1 MIWKIYRR
9 IRKASILTV
18 GKEILIGSITN
29 TNSKYISDKLT
40 DMGIEVNRQVSVDDN
55 LDEIVNE
62 LKYLKKSSDLIVIS
76 GGLGPTND
84 DITKEAVAKFL
95 NRKIYLDEDEKE
107 KMIDRFTKF
116 GRTMTPNN
124 LKQVMLIEGSE
135 KIENKWGVALG
146 ESIEFDN
153 KRIILLPGPP
163 DEMEPMLDY
172 YLANKSFTNEN
183 IIIKSIDIIGLG
195 ESVIEDRIRKM
206 SFESNN
212 VSINTFAHGTYTE
225 VKIIGK
231 DTKKEELQF
240 SIEKVVKSL
249 YAEFNAH
256 IYSENNDDVSG
267 EIVKILRK
275 NNLKISFAESIT
287 GGMLSS
293 AITDIS
299 GASKVMETS
308 FVTYSNDSKNKNLN
322 VSKNTLDKFGAISE
336 NTAFEMAKGIKEKSK
351 ADIGVSTTGEAGP
364 NSSETEVGN
373 VYTCI
378 YFSDDNYY
386 TKHYFFSG
394 DRNKIRRST
403 VNRVL
408 SQILFVLRKNFKE

>member
-1 MIWKIYRR
+1 M
-9 IRKASILTV
+9 KASILTV

-206 SFESNN
+206 SFENNN

-249 YAEFNAH
+249 YAEFNTH

-378 YFSDDNYY
+378 YFSDDDYY
-386 TKHYFFSG
+386 VKHYFFSG

>member
-1 MIWKIYRR
+1 M
-9 IRKASILTV
+9 KASILTV

-40 DMGIEVNRQVSVDDN
+40 DMGIEVIRQVSVDDN

-107 KMIDRFTKF
+107 RMIDRFTKF

-183 IIIKSIDIIGLG
+183 IMVKSIDIIGLG

-206 SFESNN
+206 SFENNN

-249 YAEFNAH
+249 YAEFNTH

-275 NNLKISFAESIT
+275 NNLKISFSESIT

-308 FVTYSNDSKNKNLN
+308 FVTYSNDSKNENLN

>member
-1 MIWKIYRR
+1 M
-9 IRKASILTV
+9 KASILTV

-55 LDEIVNE
+55 LDELVNE

>member
-1 MIWKIYRR
+1 M
-9 IRKASILTV
+9 KASILTV

-249 YAEFNAH
+249 YAEFNTH

-275 NNLKISFAESIT
+275 NNLKISFSESIT